1 LITSPLPV
9 ELSSFSGIFQN
20 GKVILLWRTE
30 TEVNNYGFE
39 VERMNPPLDPLQ
51 GGEFEKIGFI
61 EGHGNS
67 NSPKSYEFIDKNV
80 LCGKHY

>member
-1 LITSPLPV
+1 
-9 ELSSFSGIFQN
+9 
-20 GKVILLWRTE
+20 
-30 TEVNNYGFE
+30 
-39 VERMNPPLDPLQ
+39 MNPPLDPLQ

-80 LCGKHY
+80 LYGKHY

>member
-1 LITSPLPV
+1 MRIFNLIEGV
-9 ELSSFSGIFQN
+9 WGH
-20 GKVILLWRTE
+20 KRDV
-30 TEVNNYGFE
+30 GFD
-39 VERMNPPLDPLQ
+39 VERKNPPLNPLQ

-61 EGHGNS
+61 EGHGNR